1 MSDTQILQIVVDML
15 AVATKIAAP
24 ILLVSL
30 AIGVIVSVLQTIT
43 QIQEMTLTF
52 VPKLLGVALILV
64 FGGNWMLREMVSYVT
79 QLWSSIPN
87 LV

>member
-1 MSDTQILQIVVDML
+1 MSDTQVLQLVVDML

-30 AIGVIVSVLQTIT
+30 AIGVTVSVLQTIT

-64 FGGNWMLREMVSYVT
+64 FGGSWMLRELVSYVT
-79 QLWSSIPN
+79 ILWTSIPN

>member
-1 MSDTQILQIVVDML
+1 MSDTQVLQIVVDML

-30 AIGVIVSVLQTIT
+30 VIGVFVSVLQTIT

-52 VPKLLGVALILV
+52 VPKLVGVSLILV
-64 FGGNWMLREMVSYVT
+64 FGGNWMLRVLVTYVHD
-79 QLWSSIPN
+79 LWSQIPN